1 MQFELFPA
9 IDTVPKF
16 PSTRYQ
22 GSKLKY
28 IDWIWYCIK
37 DLSFETVL
45 DAFGGTG
52 CVSFLMK
59 QNGKTVTYN
68 DILQFNSIIGKALI
82 ENDSQTIEDYEVDF
96 ILKEQENISY
106 PDFIEKTFQD
116 TYFTDEENHWLDVV
130 ITNISKISNPYKQSI
145 ALFALFQSCIIKRP
159 YNLFHRKNLY
169 IRTQD
174 VKRSFGNKITWDT
187 PFSVHFKKF
196 ISEANNAV
204 FSNSKQNKALN
215 ENVFNISNQYNL
227 VYIDTPYIS
236 EKGVGIDYLDFYH
249 FLEGIVNYSNWDN
262 LIDYNSK
269 HKRLKLNGSDW
280 TTAQKIEHSFEKL
293 IHQFKDSIL
302 VISYRSDGIPTIDR
316 IRDILIE
323 NGKQVTIHESNE
335 MKYALSKKQSSEVLI
350 IGQ

>member
-96 ILKEQENISY
+96 ILKEQQNISD
-106 PDFIEKTFQD
+106 PDPRT
-116 TYFTDEENHWLDVV
+116 
-130 ITNISKISNPYKQSI
+130 
-145 ALFALFQSCIIKRP
+145 R
-159 YNLFHRKNLY
+159 HR
-169 IRTQD
+169 
-174 VKRSFGNKITWDT
+174 STW
-187 PFSVHFKKF
+187 SVHG
-196 ISEANNAV
+196 
-204 FSNSKQNKALN
+204 
-215 ENVFNISNQYNL
+215 
-227 VYIDTPYIS
+227 DHP
-236 EKGVGIDYLDFYH
+236 
-249 FLEGIVNYSNWDN
+249 
-262 LIDYNSK
+262 
-269 HKRLKLNGSDW
+269 
-280 TTAQKIEHSFEKL
+280 
-293 IHQFKDSIL
+293 
-302 VISYRSDGIPTIDR
+302 
-316 IRDILIE
+316 
-323 NGKQVTIHESNE
+323 
-335 MKYALSKKQSSEVLI
+335 
-350 IGQ
+350 